1 MTPKGFARL
10 LRFEHAVDLLRSGA
24 SLAEAA
30 YAAGYSDQPHMN
42 RDFRD
47 FLGAPPS
54 ELPFVQDLLVVA

>member
-1 MTPKGFARL
+1 M
-10 LRFEHAVDLLRSGA
+10 RSGET
-24 SLAEAA
+24 LADAA

-54 ELPFVQDLLVVA
+54 ELPFVQDAPVVA